1 MTTQDFVAEARE
13 IAIEYLKEWKCTAK
27 CDSEGR
33 VQIDVFPDPVVL
45 RIEALPDLSGTC
57 STPVLYLDL
66 IVVGP
71 GPHVAEQKTLAR
83 TEAAPQKDDIVRAIE
98 YLMWNASES
107 NEPDLESSCP
117 ENAPHTYCEGGE
129 DSDVHFVVMGCNWVC
144 ANCQLLPKDEYV
156 FRCDTIEE
164 AIAHIEAHRDAG
176 HKFDFIDVLAQ
187 LSEELEEMAND
198 ELGTQES

>member
-33 VQIDVFPDPVVL
+33 LQIDVFPEKVVL
-45 RIEALPDLSGTC
+45 RIEALPDLSGTS
-57 STPVLYLDL
+57 STPVLHLDL

-71 GPHVAEQKTLAR
+71 DDTKQRTLAR
-83 TEAAPQKDDIVRAIE
+83 TEADPHKDGIVKAIE
-98 YLMWNASES
+98 YLMYCASEGS
-107 NEPDLESSCP
+107 DADLESDCP
-117 ENAPHTYCEGGE
+117 ENAPYTYCEGGE
-129 DSDVHFVVMGCNWVC
+129 NSDVHFEFMGCNWVC
-144 ANCQLLPKDEYV
+144 PNCQLLTKEQFV

-176 HKFDFIDVLAQ
+176 HKFDFVDVLAELRQ
-187 LSEELEEMAND
+187 ELEEELAD
-198 ELGTQES
+198 EELGTQES